1 MTKQLNHYH
10 LPHSWELGKRKEGNS
25 QPTPPHVPASYQ
37 NEWRTHYLKEWPLT
51 RHRRLAGCQGECSS
65 YEGSGCS
72 NNINPIVLPLP
83 QKLSWQP
90 GSLKWFEFL
99 RNFLNILREMQ
110 SRCWYSRL
118 QVWAQERERM
128 TFSWVSLRCLWD
140 DSIPQSASLFLLES
154 IQVFGHV
161 ALGKTLTMSKACLL
175 LNKSWRGHKLPFL
188 SPPTQL
194 HSKHTFI
201 LCSSR
206 LPTKFLKKKGII
218 QGNKWYSFLEFDI
231 TMNY

>member
-1 MTKQLNHYH
+1 MTKQLNHHH
-10 LPHSWELGKRKEGNS
+10 LPQSRQLGKPGEKS
-25 QPTPPHVPASYQ
+25 QPTQRHVPTSYQ
-37 NEWRTHYLKEWPLT
+37 NGWTHYLKEWPLT
-51 RHRRLAGCQGECSS
+51 RHRRLPGCQSECSS

-72 NNINPIVLPLP
+72 NNTNPTVLPLL
-83 QKLSWQP
+83 QKWSWQP
-90 GSLKWFEFL
+90 GSLKWFEFI

-128 TFSWVSLRCLWD
+128 TFSWVLDAFEMTASHNQHLSSSWRASRFLDTLLW
-140 DSIPQSASLFLLES
+140 EW
-154 IQVFGHV
+154 HV
-161 ALGKTLTMSKACLL
+161 SKACLL

-194 HSKHTFI
+194 HSKYTFI

-206 LPTKFLKKKGII
+206 LPTKFLKIRYYPRKQMIFFPWVSYHHELLG
-218 QGNKWYSFLEFDI
+218 
-231 TMNY
+231 